1 MRSQRRGRGVR
12 LVRRGRDVR
21 LVRREIGVRLV
32 RRVKSV
38 SSRRR
43 ASGFLCESWQEWR
56 DGDDE
61 NLSTRTGCRLQMMP
75 VSTEHKHSSQARVA
89 QATSCPPTLAIPP
102 PPWVS
107 NGHAAGFASLLL
119 GDAIYG
125 GSSSHRNASK
135 CCPARFLSTSP
146 PTRSARHGRRVQEES
161 LRRMY
166 HESAP
171 PAEVAPVE

>member
-12 LVRRGRDVR
+12 V
-21 LVRREIGVRLV
+21 VRREIGVRVV

-75 VSTEHKHSSQARVA
+75 VSTEHKHSSQAGVA

-102 PPWVS
+102 PRVALPTPTGYTHGFRMAMPLVL
-107 NGHAAGFASLLL
+107 HRCCLVMQFMAGPRHTEMHPSAVLPGFFPPRRRHVVLAM
-119 GDAIYG
+119 AG
-125 GSSSHRNASK
+125 GCKRKACDVCTMSQHRQLK
-135 CCPARFLSTSP
+135 
-146 PTRSARHGRRVQEES
+146 
-161 LRRMY
+161 
-166 HESAP
+166 
-171 PAEVAPVE
+171 